1 MIRRLVLD
9 TSSPLQPPADL
20 LPLLSS
26 PHETPLIRL
35 RVASWSMFPTLQ
47 KGDVLEIEEAR
58 DIRPGDIVVF
68 RCDNMLICHRVTGYG
83 RHGEILTAG
92 DRTREPGEAVP
103 LCDVLAKVRAFRR
116 RGKRLVANRPMQPT
130 PTARLRLW
138 LDRLFM
144 AWKTAW
150 RRWVEAIWE
159 RLSRRPR
166 GRALLS
172 WLIRRTA
179 RVHVIGRPPLH
190 SLGAFPVVSRKTIR
204 LDEVER
210 TPLAL
215 MAPAS
220 EGLRLQVRLG
230 PYLLGACNPASGEVF
245 FRPSVE
251 NLGLAQV
258 FHELIRHLEAAS
270 PPKDQQ
276 VGTRLGPKPAQ
287 G

>member
-9 TSSPLQPPADL
+9 TSSPFQPPADL

-26 PHETPLIRL
+26 PHETPLITL

-47 KGDVLEIEEAR
+47 KGDVLEIEEAH

-68 RCDNMLICHRVTGYG
+68 RRDNMLICHRVTGYG
-83 RHGEILTAG
+83 RHGELLTAG
-92 DRTREPGEAVP
+92 DRTRESGEAVP
-103 LCDVLAKVRAFRR
+103 LRDVLAKVRAFRR
-116 RGKRLVANRPMQPT
+116 RGKRLLANRPMQPT

-138 LDRLFM
+138 LDRFFM

-159 RLSRRPR
+159 RLSRSPR

-172 WLIRRTA
+172 RLIRRTA
-179 RVHVIGRPPLH
+179 RVHVLGRPPLH
-190 SLGAFPVVSRKTIR
+190 SLGALPVVRRKTIR

-210 TPLAL
+210 TPLGL
-215 MAPAS
+215 MAPAT
-220 EGLRLQVRLG
+220 EGLRLEVRLG
-230 PYLLGACNPASGEVF
+230 PYWLGACDPASGEVVL
-245 FRPSVE
+245 RPSVE
-251 NLGLAQV
+251 NLGLEQV
-258 FHELIRHLEAAS
+258 FHGLSRHLEAAS
-270 PPKDQQ
+270 TPEDQH
-276 VGTRLGPKPAQ
+276 VGPRPGPKPAQ